1 MEKLDKQKILLAILT
16 DLDKFSLEN
25 TTDPKVFVGAAVGR
39 FNDKNQFE
47 LMGIGCNCNYN
58 YNERKLGRT
67 YRQFLFG
74 SRDTKYRP
82 WDKIIHAEENAIVNA
97 LENGNEGEYDT
108 AIVTRY
114 PCEKCAQ
121 LLIYKG
127 IKTIYYGRST
137 KISEQTQKMLDEAGV
152 KIYHITEYDIDES
165 YPWIQEYDEMK
176 DREENP
182 DSPLYTIN

>member
-1 MEKLDKQKILLAILT
+1 MEKFNKREVLVKILT
-16 DLDKFSLEN
+16 DLDKYALER
-25 TTDPKVFVGAAVGR
+25 TTDPKIFVGAAVGR
-39 FNDKNQFE
+39 FTEENQFE

-67 YRQFLFG
+67 YREFLFG

-97 LENGNEGEYDT
+97 LGNGNEGEYDT

-127 IKTIYYGRST
+127 IKTIFYGRST
-137 KISEQTQKMLDEAGV
+137 KISEATQKMLDEAGV
-152 KIYHITEYDIDES
+152 KIYHIEEYDIDES
-165 YPWIQEYDEMK
+165 YPWIQEYDEIK
-176 DREENP
+176 AQESETEVN
-182 DSPLYTIN
+182 

>member
-1 MEKLDKQKILLAILT
+1 MYNQKTILGILT
-16 DLDKFSLEN
+16 DLDKFALEN
-25 TTDPKVFVGAAVGR
+25 TTDPKIFVGAVVGK
-39 FNDKNQFE
+39 FNEDNKFE
-47 LMGIGCNCNYN
+47 VMGVGCNCNHN

-67 YRQFLFG
+67 YREFLFG

-82 WDKIIHAEENAIVNA
+82 WDKIIHAEENAIIYAV
-97 LENGNEGEYDT
+97 ENGFDGEYDT

-137 KISEQTQKMLDEAGV
+137 KISETTQQMLKDAGV
-152 KIYHITEYDIDES
+152 NIYHIIEYDIDES
-165 YPWIQEYDEMK
+165 YPWIKEYDEMK
-176 DREENP
+176 AEQEQGCKDI
-182 DSPLYTIN
+182 LQ